1 MEIGCEQPVYGKYD
15 TEFDEALKP
24 YIDNLTAAR
33 GLVDCPQAFEL
44 ARRLQQECAEFAR
57 LSQSETYW
65 NLSHRACVI
74 AWLKACVLY
83 VAGGQQWEP
92 EIEDFV
98 RWSLEYDL
106 WCKMEFFGADI
117 EKANEYTERTG
128 KRGPR
133 NLLELLPDKFT
144 LDDAKRVRKQQG
156 IGNEGHKAIR
166 MIRTWVN
173 RGYVI
178 QNTEYSFQKS
188 T

>member
-1 MEIGCEQPVYGKYD
+1 M
-15 TEFDEALKP
+15 
-24 YIDNLTAAR
+24 
-33 GLVDCPQAFEL
+33 
-44 ARRLQQECAEFAR
+44 
-57 LSQSETYW
+57 
-65 NLSHRACVI
+65 
-74 AWLKACVLY
+74 LY

-106 WCKMEFFGADI
+106 WCKMQFFGADI
-117 EKANEYTERTG
+117 EKANEYSERTG

-156 IGNEGHKAIR
+156 ISNEGHKAIR

-173 RGYVI
+173 RGSVI